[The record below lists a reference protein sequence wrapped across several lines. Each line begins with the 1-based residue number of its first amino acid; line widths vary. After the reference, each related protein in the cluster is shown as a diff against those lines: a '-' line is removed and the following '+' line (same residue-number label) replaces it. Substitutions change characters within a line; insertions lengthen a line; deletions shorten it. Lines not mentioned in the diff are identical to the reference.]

1 MEIII
6 EDGELFRMIKEKN
19 LKKNKK
25 LEEKSIKE

>member
-6 EDGELFRMIKEKN
+6 EDGEHFRMTKEKN

-25 LEEKSIKE
+25 FEEKSIKE